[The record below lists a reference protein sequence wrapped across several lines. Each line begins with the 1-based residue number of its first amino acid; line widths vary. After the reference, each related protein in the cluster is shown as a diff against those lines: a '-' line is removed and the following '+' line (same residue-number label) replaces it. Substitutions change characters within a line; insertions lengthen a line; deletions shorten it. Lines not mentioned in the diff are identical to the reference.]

1 MDFREGGHW
10 HYAMVDPGGNEY
22 WGYIE
27 YGKISPIDYY
37 TSMDAFSNEN
47 GDIDKNLPCADWVVT
62 FLDNGGNTI
71 VETVVSY
78 KSLADIEKV
87 IAMGVEQGMLSTL
100 AKLDELLA
108 ELVNKEK

>member
-1 MDFREGGHW
+1 
-10 HYAMVDPGGNEY
+10 
-22 WGYIE
+22 
-27 YGKISPIDYY
+27 
-37 TSMDAFSNEN
+37 
-47 GDIDKNLPCADWVVT
+47 VT